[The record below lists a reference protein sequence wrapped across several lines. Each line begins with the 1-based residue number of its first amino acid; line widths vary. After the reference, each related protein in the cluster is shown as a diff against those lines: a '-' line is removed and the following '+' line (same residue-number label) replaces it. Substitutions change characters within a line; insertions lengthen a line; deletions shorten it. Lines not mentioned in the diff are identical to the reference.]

1 MFGKKKTEKKSTSK
15 KQADAKKSVNKKTQ
29 KAKGGEILPLAP
41 ASKLSFATPSAA
53 SNAGRNA
60 ADFLYIANEAHYDQV
75 IERIKDVKK
84 TLWIVTADI
93 KDLYVKDGRGT
104 KPLLEVLSDLAKR
117 GVEIRLIHAKEP
129 GPAFRQDFDK
139 YPALI
144 DGMERV
150 LCPRVHFKIIVFD
163 LKTAYVGSANLTG
176 AGLGMKGENARNFEA
191 GVLSSN
197 KDFVKNAAEQFDSV
211 WMGAHCKGCR
221 RKEFCGDPI
230 ETK

>member
-1 MFGKKKTEKKSTSK
+1 MFGKKSSSKKTSSTTKTTSK
-15 KQADAKKSVNKKTQ
+15 PAAKKSASKKAKTVPKTQ
-29 KAKGGEILPLAP
+29 TQELAEYIRQKQP
-41 ASKLSFATPSAA
+41 AEPEFQ
-53 SNAGRNA
+53 
-60 ADFLYIANEAHYDQV
+60 YIANDDHYDKV
-75 IERIKDVKK
+75 IDRIKDCKK
-84 TLWIVTADI
+84 TLWIGTADI

-150 LCPRVHFKIIVFD
+150 LCPRVHFKIIIFD

-176 AGLGMKGENARNFEA
+176 AGLGMKGENTRNFEA

-211 WMGAHCKGCR
+211 WMGAHCKGCK

-230 ETK
+230 GVI

>member
-1 MFGKKKTEKKSTSK
+1 MFGKKSSAKKTSSTTKSTSK
-15 KQADAKKSVNKKTQ
+15 KPAAKKTASKKEKTVPKTQ
-29 KAKGGEILPLAP
+29 TQELAEYIRQKQP
-41 ASKLSFATPSAA
+41 AEPEFQ
-53 SNAGRNA
+53 
-60 ADFLYIANEAHYDQV
+60 YIANDAHYDKV
-75 IERIKDVKK
+75 IDKIKDCKK
-84 TLWIVTADI
+84 TLWIGTADI
-93 KDLYVKDGRGT
+93 KDLYVKEGRGT

-150 LCPRVHFKIIVFD
+150 LCPRVHFKIIILD

-176 AGLGMKGENARNFEA
+176 AGLGMKGENTRNFEA
-191 GVLSSN
+191 GVLSCN

-221 RKEFCGDPI
+221 RKEFCGDSI
-230 ETK
+230 GVN

>member
-84 TLWIVTADI
+84 TLWIGTADI

-144 DGMERV
+144 EGMERV

-163 LKTAYVGSANLTG
+163 LKTAYVGSANLIG
-176 AGLGMKGENARNFEA
+176 AGLGMKGENTRNFEA